1 MLKSLPPATRA
12 ILVAN
17 VIVFLLVNLYGAF
30 GVGSLAFLNSLALWP
45 LQTPW
50 FEPWQVITYSFVHEQ
65 FLHLFFNM
73 FGLWMFGRTLEAEWG
88 ARNFLVYYFASVLAA
103 AGTQLL
109 WTTATG
115 QLVPTV
121 GASGG
126 VFGVLLA
133 FAVLYPRQR
142 LMMIF
147 PPIPMPAWLF
157 VTLYG
162 IFELVLGVTGSQAGV
177 AHFAHLGGM
186 VGGALVFAFWRTPRP
201 LKRR

>member
-1 MLKSLPPATRA
+1 MLKTLPPATRA

-17 VIVFLLVNLYGAF
+17 VLLFALYYLLGPAF
-30 GVGSLAFLNSLALWP
+30 INRLALSP
-45 LQTPW
+45 VQTPE
-50 FEPWQVITYSFVHEQ
+50 FEWWQLITYSFMHEG

-73 FGLWMFGRTLEAEWG
+73 FALYMFGRALEAQWG
-88 ARNFLVYYFASVLAA
+88 ARNFLIYYFASVLAA
-103 AGTQLL
+103 AATQLV
-109 WTTATG
+109 WTTLTHTYA
-115 QLVPTV
+115 QTV

-133 FAVLYPRQR
+133 FALLYPRER
-142 LMMIF
+142 LMLLF

-162 IFELVLGVTGSQAGV
+162 VMELFLGVTNSQAGV

-186 VGGALVFAFWRTPRP
+186 LGGALVFAFWRT
-201 LKRR
+201 LKPARQRG